1 MSKGRYHVRA
11 MVTTDAEA
19 VVRLARLFE
28 PVSTTLWQGFDAED
42 VSTWLQE
49 RISLPQ
55 WAGFVAEIDGEIV
68 GFAFCKDMK
77 EDTSGFI
84 FPHADETVYLLYL
97 AVDEAFRGQGIAHA
111 LLGAVRIWHV
121 SGGGRGSSSIS
132 PMTTRL
138 SGCTNGSGS
147 GAWAR
152 RSSCGRRS
160 RRTCDGL

>member
-1 MSKGRYHVRA
+1 

-111 LLGAVRIWHV
+111 LLGACEDLAREW
-121 SGGGRGSSSIS
+121 GRTGVFLDIADDN
-132 PMTTRL
+132 PALRL
-138 SGCTNGSGS
+138 YERLGFRRL
-147 GAWAR
+147 GAQVFMR
-152 RSSCGRRS
+152 KEI
-160 RRTCDGL
+160 

>member
-1 MSKGRYHVRA
+1 

-42 VSTWLQE
+42 VSIWLQE

-111 LLGAVRIWHV
+111 LLRACEDLAREWGRTGVFLDIADDNPALRLYERLGFRRLGAQVFMRKEI
-121 SGGGRGSSSIS
+121 
-132 PMTTRL
+132 
-138 SGCTNGSGS
+138 
-147 GAWAR
+147 
-152 RSSCGRRS
+152 
-160 RRTCDGL
+160 